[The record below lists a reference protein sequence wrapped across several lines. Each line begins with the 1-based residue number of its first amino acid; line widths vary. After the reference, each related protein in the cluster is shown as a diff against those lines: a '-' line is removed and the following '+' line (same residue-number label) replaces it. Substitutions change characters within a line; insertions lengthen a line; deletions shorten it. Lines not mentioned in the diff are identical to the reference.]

1 MRSGN
6 SADNVNDSNTFRLY
20 EYCALFRVI
29 LLTSVVEVLV
39 LSCYFK
45 LCAVCDRNNVDCFLL
60 PILLNCVKLLEFTTY
75 HKHLPASVF

>member
-1 MRSGN
+1 MCSRN
-6 SADNVNDSNTFRLY
+6 SADKVNDSSMFRLY

-45 LCAVCDRNNVDCFLL
+45 LCSLWQEQCRFLSSANHPSEL
-60 PILLNCVKLLEFTTY
+60 CETAWVY
-75 HKHLPASVF
+75 HIS